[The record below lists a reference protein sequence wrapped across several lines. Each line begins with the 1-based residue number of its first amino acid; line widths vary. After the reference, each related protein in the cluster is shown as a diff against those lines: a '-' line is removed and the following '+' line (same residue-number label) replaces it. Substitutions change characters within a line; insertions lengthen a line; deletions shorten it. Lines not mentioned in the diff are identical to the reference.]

1 MVTCHGSLLCL
12 HVIFMAACFADL
24 PSKRWLDRNAHGGV
38 TELLANCVK
47 HSSNGGQYIT
57 TVHCLAFDH
66 PVVFFSYK
74 FS

>member
-1 MVTCHGSLLCL
+1 
-12 HVIFMAACFADL
+12 MAACFADL

-66 PVVFFSYK
+66 PVVFFLISLADTCLIWGHQ
-74 FS
+74 